1 MLPFDA
7 DVLISLYGQVNRALW
22 PAQLAVFVLAAA
34 LVALPF
40 KPFAQAGR
48 LAGLVLAGGWLVC
61 GVVFQLSYFA
71 PVNFAAPIYGWCFIA
86 QALLLL
92 WTLVLRNA
100 VWFVWDGS
108 LYSWA
113 GLVLALVA
121 LLATP
126 LAAGLLGAGWAAAE
140 LPGLMPDPTALFTL
154 ALLLLAR
161 ARAPWH
167 LIVLPCLWCLV
178 ALATGWILE
187 APALMILPAAGVLA
201 TLLLIAKNRRVAV

>member
-7 DVLISLYGQVNRALW
+7 DTLISLYGQVNRALW

-48 LAGLVLAGGWLVC
+48 LAGLVLAGGWLTC
-61 GVVFQLSYFA
+61 GVVFHLGYFA
-71 PVNFAAPIYGWCFIA
+71 PLNFAAPIYGWCFVA

-92 WTLVLRNA
+92 WTLALRGN
-100 VWFVWDGS
+100 VWFLWDGS
-108 LYSWA
+108 FYGWA
-113 GLVLALVA
+113 GLILALVA
-121 LLATP
+121 LLVAP
-126 LAAGLLGAGWAAAE
+126 LATGLFGDGLAAAE

-154 ALLLLAR
+154 ALLLLVR

-178 ALATGWILE
+178 AMATGWILE
-187 APALMILPAAGVLA
+187 APSLMILPAAGVLA
-201 TLLLIAKNRRVAV
+201 TLLLIAKNRRAAV

>member
-7 DVLISLYGQVNRALW
+7 DVLTSLYEQVNRALW
-22 PAQLAVFVLAAA
+22 PAQLAAIVLAAA
-34 LVALPF
+34 LVAIPF

-48 LAGLVLAGGWLVC
+48 LAGVVLAGGWLVS
-61 GVVFQLSYFA
+61 GAVFQLGYFA
-71 PVNFAAPIYGWCFIA
+71 PLNFAAPIYGWCFIA

-92 WTLVLRNA
+92 WTLVLRNT
-100 VWFVWDGS
+100 VWFVWDGGF
-108 LYSWA
+108 YSWA

-121 LLATP
+121 LFAAPLAT
-126 LAAGLLGAGWAAAE
+126 GLFGAGWAAAE

-154 ALLLLAR
+154 SLLLLVR

-178 ALATGWILE
+178 AVATGWVLE
-187 APALMILPAAGVLA
+187 APALMILPAAGLLA
-201 TLLLIAKNRRVAV
+201 TLMLMAKNRRVAV

>member
-22 PAQLAVFVLAAA
+22 PAQLAAIVLAAV

-40 KPFAQAGR
+40 KPFAQAAR
-48 LAGLVLAGGWLVC
+48 LVGLVLAAGWLVS
-61 GVVFQLSYFA
+61 GAVFHLSYFA
-71 PVNFAAPIYGWCFIA
+71 PLNFAAPIYGWCFIA
-86 QALLLL
+86 QAVLLL
-92 WTLVLRNA
+92 WTLVLRNS

-108 LYSWA
+108 LYCWA

-121 LLATP
+121 LVVAP
-126 LAAGLLGAGWAAAE
+126 LVTGLFGAGWATVE

-154 ALLLLAR
+154 SLLLLVR

-167 LIVLPCLWCLV
+167 LIALPFLWCLV
-178 ALATGWILE
+178 AVATGWILD
-187 APALMILPAAGVLA
+187 APSLMILPVAGVLA
-201 TLLLIAKNRRVAV
+201 TLLLVAKNRRVVV